1 MDPLCDLSYLCIPLG
16 LDPDDRDCPLQYQ
29 RSGIVVTHPCNLNPR
44 YPGNRQPAKEPQ
56 EQPPE
61 GRQKGRLQKQLQEST
76 QKDQY
81 REPT

>member
-44 YPGNRQPAKEPQ
+44 HPGNLQPAKEPQ
-56 EQPPE
+56 E
-61 GRQKGRLQKQLQEST
+61 
-76 QKDQY
+76 
-81 REPT
+81 